1 MAKKKKSAKAAT
13 KKKVQLKEM
22 NQTDGMGQEEGVRHK
37 ATTLNQVWGDDGV
50 SEYRT
55 MDLEVYEKLIH
66 NMSKSDLKHE
76 AIRVGLLPI
85 DNVNQLV
92 IRLVRQFNQHV
103 ASYRA
108 PQDQRKEKIT
118 LSEESMKILGEG
130 K

>member
-1 MAKKKKSAKAAT
+1 MAKKKKSTKAAT